1 MRKSFVTAAV
11 LPLLTLP
18 GVAPADTSLG
28 IRGGTLGGGVELSY
42 ALSQA
47 STHGDSAPAA
57 LSGSWK
63 RAGDLPALSS
73 RAASQPQSASF
84 VKAPR
89 PLTEDLS
96 CRLPNPP

>member
-1 MRKSFVTAAV
+1 MMRKSFVTAAV

-47 STHGDSAPAA
+47 STHGDSAPAE
-57 LSGSWK
+57 
-63 RAGDLPALSS
+63 
-73 RAASQPQSASF
+73 RAAAYAERGVRRGDARERQKRQY
-84 VKAPR
+84 R
-89 PLTEDLS
+89 G
-96 CRLPNPP
+96 